1 MRTGFKRAAAG
12 LAAMC
17 LTLLALSIPT
27 EAGLKRGTYE
37 FSGEVVGYYAGW
49 AAYQGF
55 TPDQIPAEELTQV
68 NYAFA
73 QIDPDSG
80 TIMLEDQTQ
89 DKKNLAALR
98 KLRTRNPQLKLL
110 ISVGGWSDSKYFSDV
125 ASTKARRETF
135 AASCAAF
142 AAEYGLDGVDLDWEY
157 PVSGGAPGTIHRPT
171 DKQNFMLLL
180 RELRTQLDRQG
191 RRDGK
196 TYSLT
201 IAGAAGAWYL
211 NQIEAMQVADIVD
224 HIFLMGY
231 DLHGTW
237 DTYADLNAPLYTPSA
252 ASPQSKTSISACV
265 QSYLNKGIPAEKI
278 VLGMP
283 LYGYAYQGVSS
294 KNNGLYSAYTA
305 GRSVSY
311 KIIKKSYLS
320 QSAYRQLRHEEA
332 QVPYLYGKNTFVSY
346 DDVTSITA
354 KAELARSLGLGGI
367 GFWELSQDDGGEL
380 VSAAGQVMRSTWEN
394 PFRDVKPGV
403 WYEDAVQYVY
413 ENGLMQGT
421 AGNVFSPAAASNR
434 GMIAAILYRLEE
446 SPKVGTPPFTDVPS
460 DAYCADAAAW
470 AAKKEIVQGYEDGT
484 FRPNTPVTRQQL
496 AAMLFRYAVSVDA
509 AGNGRANLT
518 GYRDGHLVESY
529 AREAM
534 EWAVDAGLFQG
545 RTDGRLDP
553 GGYAT
558 RAELA
563 VILHRFCESAGK
575 K

>member
-1 MRTGFKRAAAG
+1 MRTVFKRAVAG

-27 EAGLKRGTYE
+27 EAGREARTYE
-37 FSGEVVGYYAGW
+37 FNGEVVGYYAGW

-55 TPDQIPAEELTQV
+55 TPDQIPAEELTQI

-73 QIDPDSG
+73 RIDPNSG
-80 TIMLEDQTQ
+80 TISLEDEAQ
-89 DKKNLAALR
+89 DKKNLTALR
-98 KLRTRNPQLKLL
+98 KLRTRNPQLKLQ
-110 ISVGGWSDSKYFSDV
+110 ISVGGWSDSQYFSDV
-125 ASTKARRETF
+125 AATKVRRETF

-142 AAEYGLDGVDLDWEY
+142 VAEYGLDGVDLDWEY
-157 PVSGGAPGTIHRPT
+157 PVSGGAAGNIHRPS
-171 DKQNFMLLL
+171 DKENFTLLL
-180 RELRTQLDRQG
+180 QELRTQLDRQG

-211 NQIEAMQVADIVD
+211 NQIQAVQVADIVD

-237 DTYADLNAPLYTPSA
+237 DTYADFNAPLYTPSGS
-252 ASPQSKTSISACV
+252 SPQGKSSISACV
-265 QSYLNKGIPAEKI
+265 QAYLNKGIPAEKI

-294 KNNGLYSAYTA
+294 KNNGLYSTYTS

-311 KIIKKSYLS
+311 KTIKNTYLT
-320 QSAYRQLRHEEA
+320 QSTYRQLRHQEA
-332 QVPYLYGKNTFVSY
+332 QVPYLYGKNTFISY

-367 GFWELSQDDGGEL
+367 GFWEISQDDGGEL
-380 VSAAGQVMRSTWEN
+380 ISAAGEVMRSTWDN
-394 PFRDVKPGV
+394 PFRDVKPGA

-413 ENGLMQGT
+413 ENELMQGT
-421 AGNVFSPAAASNR
+421 SATAFSPAAASSR
-434 GMIAAILYRLEE
+434 GMIAAILYRLEQ
-446 SPKVGTPPFTDVPS
+446 SPKTGTPPFSDVAPE
-460 DAYCADAAAW
+460 AYCADAAAW
-470 AAKKEIVQGYEDGT
+470 AAGKDIVQGYADGT
-484 FRPNTPVTRQQL
+484 FRPGAPITRQQL
-496 AAMLFRYAVSVDA
+496 AAILFRYAAWKGAKVT
-509 AGNGRANLT
+509 GRAELS
-518 GYRDGHLVESY
+518 GYRDADLVESY

-534 EWAVDAGLFQG
+534 EWAVDTGLLQG
-545 RTDGRLDP
+545 RADGRLDP

-563 VILHRFCESAGK
+563 VILQRFCQSVGK

>member
-1 MRTGFKRAAAG
+1 MRTVFKRAVAG

-27 EAGLKRGTYE
+27 EAGREARTYE
-37 FSGEVVGYYAGW
+37 FNGEVVGYYAGW

-55 TPDQIPAEELTQV
+55 TPDQIPAEELTQI

-73 QIDPDSG
+73 RIDPNSG
-80 TIMLEDQTQ
+80 TISLEDEAQ
-89 DKKNLAALR
+89 DKKNLTALR
-98 KLRTRNPQLKLL
+98 KLRTRNPQLKLQ
-110 ISVGGWSDSKYFSDV
+110 ISVGGWSDSQYFSDV
-125 ASTKARRETF
+125 AATKVRRETF

-142 AAEYGLDGVDLDWEY
+142 VAEYGLDGVDLDWEY
-157 PVSGGAPGTIHRPT
+157 PVSGGAAGNIHRPS
-171 DKQNFMLLL
+171 DKENFTLLL
-180 RELRTQLDRQG
+180 QELRTQLDRQG

-211 NQIEAMQVADIVD
+211 NQIQAVQVADIVD

-237 DTYADLNAPLYTPSA
+237 DTYADFNAPLYTPSGS
-252 ASPQSKTSISACV
+252 SPQGKSSISACV
-265 QSYLNKGIPAEKI
+265 QAYLNKGIPAEKI

-294 KNNGLYSAYTA
+294 KNNGLYSTYTS

-311 KIIKKSYLS
+311 KTIKNTYLT
-320 QSAYRQLRHEEA
+320 QSTYRQLRHQEA
-332 QVPYLYGKNTFVSY
+332 QVPYLYGKNTFISY

-367 GFWELSQDDGGEL
+367 GFWEISQDDGGEL
-380 VSAAGQVMRSTWEN
+380 ISAAGEVMRSTWDN
-394 PFRDVKPGV
+394 PFRDVKPGA

-413 ENGLMQGT
+413 ENELMQGT
-421 AGNVFSPAAASNR
+421 SATAFSPAAASSR
-434 GMIAAILYRLEE
+434 GMIAAFLYRLEQ
-446 SPKVGTPPFTDVPS
+446 SPKTGTPPFSDVAPE
-460 DAYCADAAAW
+460 AYCADAAAW
-470 AAKKEIVQGYEDGT
+470 AAGKDIVQGYADGT
-484 FRPNTPVTRQQL
+484 FRPGAPITRQQL
-496 AAMLFRYAVSVDA
+496 AAILFRYAAWKGAKVT
-509 AGNGRANLT
+509 GRAELS
-518 GYRDGHLVESY
+518 GYRDADLVESY

-534 EWAVDAGLFQG
+534 EWAVDTGLLQG
-545 RTDGRLDP
+545 RADGRLDP

-563 VILHRFCESAGK
+563 VILQRFCQSVGK